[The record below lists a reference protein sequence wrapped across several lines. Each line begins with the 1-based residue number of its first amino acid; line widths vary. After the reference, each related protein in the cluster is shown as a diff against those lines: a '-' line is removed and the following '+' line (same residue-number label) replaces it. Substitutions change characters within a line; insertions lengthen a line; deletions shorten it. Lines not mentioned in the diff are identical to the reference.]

1 MLGPRF
7 ASVVALSAIAIG
19 IAPAQ
24 GQTQGAEVNRSN
36 LPIPD
41 PAFKGKIGTT
51 FEDSTPDFP
60 QPVQA
65 PKGAPNVVVIL
76 LDDIGFGQPG
86 TFGGPVPTPALD
98 RLAAEG
104 LRYNRFHTTAI
115 CSPTGELLEG
125 WYQDWCLFERERFQY
140 MFLGMLDKLMGYCEG
155 LRAYEEGIAY
165 GMQILRRDQAREHT
179 HRRLMR
185 LHFLS
190 GNRTEALRQFHRC
203 AAILMDELGVQPA
216 DETHQLY
223 QQIQENRL
231 DLSPSQV
238 RGAGPNPSRSLLA
251 LDGLKA
257 VQTEL
262 LSLQRRLRQ
271 EIELVELVL
280 KGRR

>member
-1 MLGPRF
+1 M
-7 ASVVALSAIAIG
+7 
-19 IAPAQ
+19 
-24 GQTQGAEVNRSN
+24 
-36 LPIPD
+36 
-41 PAFKGKIGTT
+41 
-51 FEDSTPDFP
+51 
-60 QPVQA
+60 
-65 PKGAPNVVVIL
+65 
-76 LDDIGFGQPG
+76 
-86 TFGGPVPTPALD
+86 LD
-98 RLAAEG
+98 RQQADLLEEATE
-104 LRYNRFHTTAI
+104 LYR
-115 CSPTGELLEG
+115 GELLEG